1 MAGGG
6 LEIQLSRQSR
16 SKKCFHLVRQK
27 ITCQTY
33 DHRRKPPPHSPNS
46 KGLSKQGE
54 EEEEEDE
61 KEEEKDDGGLTE
73 FELERLE
80 RQADSHDD

>member
-54 EEEEEDE
+54 EEEEE
-61 KEEEKDDGGLTE
+61 EEENKEDGGLTE